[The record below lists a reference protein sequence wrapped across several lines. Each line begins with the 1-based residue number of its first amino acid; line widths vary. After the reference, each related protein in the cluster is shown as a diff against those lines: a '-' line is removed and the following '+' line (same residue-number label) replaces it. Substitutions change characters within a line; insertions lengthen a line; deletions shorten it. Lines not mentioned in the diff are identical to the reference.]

1 MLGWSVELP
10 QDLALLLEPAAVL
23 AIAFVSFTQG
33 WRDELEVA
41 DAARLAGLQVF
52 VVAAHTCRCLGL
64 TGAGAALGL
73 LVQALLVARNSLG
86 LRVAWLQGRLPR
98 ARLQE
103 QALALACVTASAVLL
118 LARPLV
124 AAQHGAP
131 DLTLLITPSSCC
143 QQGRATAGLLLAEAL
158 GAALGCLLALA
169 ACHSERWPAGNMRD
183 MATACLLLAGGGLA
197 HATSLALKPGS
208 QVQAL
213 SACCCLALLL
223 AGQALAAT
231 SAYRRTPLPSKGLM
245 VAPLPPSILRPPTTP
260 HLIQPCTFSRVQP
273 LLEGDLALSSRSDLN
288 PKTCAHF
295 LQGVSPNTFKGG
307 FKYAGTPIHRIVKHA
322 YIQGGD
328 VVDGTGKGDPGF
340 SIADETFAV
349 THSEAGLLGLATSG
363 EPHTASTQFYITL
376 AGPLKWLDGKRVVFG
391 KVVDQAGL
399 DTLRRVEALTTNNE
413 RPLPELI
420 VTAMQVVARSSLTA
434 VSGDLALNLAFAP
447 SLQIW
452 IRSGGSYPSFAHIG
466 VDPGLTLSHRSHA
479 AWAHA

>member
-1 MLGWSVELP
+1 SYRHLRSVSEEIDTVVKHAHCVRLRLRGAMVKGRKRIDLDVKLLPPHCFLLIALGAVLGVLSCVIKHASLLGWSVELP

-33 WRDELEVA
+33 WRDELEGA

-73 LVQALLVARNSLG
+73 LVQALLAARNSLG

-103 QALALACVTASAVLL
+103 QALALACVTASAALL

-183 MATACLLLAGGGLA
+183 MASACLLLAGGGLA

-245 VAPLPPSILRPPTTP
+245 
-260 HLIQPCTFSRVQP
+260 
-273 LLEGDLALSSRSDLN
+273 
-288 PKTCAHF
+288 
-295 LQGVSPNTFKGG
+295 
-307 FKYAGTPIHRIVKHA
+307 
-322 YIQGGD
+322 
-328 VVDGTGKGDPGF
+328 
-340 SIADETFAV
+340 
-349 THSEAGLLGLATSG
+349 
-363 EPHTASTQFYITL
+363 
-376 AGPLKWLDGKRVVFG
+376 
-391 KVVDQAGL
+391 
-399 DTLRRVEALTTNNE
+399 
-413 RPLPELI
+413 
-420 VTAMQVVARSSLTA
+420 
-434 VSGDLALNLAFAP
+434 
-447 SLQIW
+447 
-452 IRSGGSYPSFAHIG
+452 
-466 VDPGLTLSHRSHA
+466 
-479 AWAHA
+479 

>member
-1 MLGWSVELP
+1 MVKGRKRIDLDVKLLPPHCFLLIALGAALGVLSCVIKHASLLGWSVELP

-64 TGAGAALGL
+64 TGAGAALCL
-73 LVQALLVARNSLG
+73 LVQALLAARNSLG

-124 AAQHGAP
+124 AAQG
-131 DLTLLITPSSCC
+131 
-143 QQGRATAGLLLAEAL
+143 QATAGLLLAEAL
-158 GAALGCLLALA
+158 GAALGCLLALS

-213 SACCCLALLL
+213 SACCSLALLL

-245 VAPLPPSILRPPTTP
+245 
-260 HLIQPCTFSRVQP
+260 
-273 LLEGDLALSSRSDLN
+273 
-288 PKTCAHF
+288 
-295 LQGVSPNTFKGG
+295 
-307 FKYAGTPIHRIVKHA
+307 
-322 YIQGGD
+322 
-328 VVDGTGKGDPGF
+328 
-340 SIADETFAV
+340 
-349 THSEAGLLGLATSG
+349 
-363 EPHTASTQFYITL
+363 
-376 AGPLKWLDGKRVVFG
+376 
-391 KVVDQAGL
+391 
-399 DTLRRVEALTTNNE
+399 
-413 RPLPELI
+413 
-420 VTAMQVVARSSLTA
+420 
-434 VSGDLALNLAFAP
+434 
-447 SLQIW
+447 
-452 IRSGGSYPSFAHIG
+452 
-466 VDPGLTLSHRSHA
+466 
-479 AWAHA
+479 